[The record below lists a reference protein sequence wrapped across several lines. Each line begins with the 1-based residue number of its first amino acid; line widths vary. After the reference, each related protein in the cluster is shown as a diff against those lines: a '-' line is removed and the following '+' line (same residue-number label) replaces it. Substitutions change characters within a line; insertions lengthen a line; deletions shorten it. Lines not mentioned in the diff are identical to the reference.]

1 MALKFTVSDSTGGLT
16 WDHSDAELTHAEAQI
31 VVSANI
37 AHWLHSIAEAL
48 SEIAQAMREQSELK
62 DVVETADNGRYRR
75 PE

>member
-48 SEIAQAMREQSELK
+48 SEIARKMSRIPGAGLTLAFRGS
-62 DVVETADNGRYRR
+62 G
-75 PE
+75 